1 VFGHIGDYSGIVGTL
16 TRGGTTMVQVVASH
30 INANGGLNGHP
41 VQVVVADAGG
51 DPARALSLVR
61 DMVETKGAVAFL
73 GNIWIL
79 SAGGAREYLEQRKI
93 PVIGGD
99 GLLAVWFESPMYFP
113 TSLSMP
119 YFSLGALGQLVA
131 LNKKKI
137 AVTYCA
143 ETQVCKV
150 WHDVAVA
157 NAQKMGAE
165 IVYEVQVS
173 LAQPDFTAECI
184 QAQRRGADGV
194 MSGVD
199 GPSTSRFAR
208 ACAQQGYRPQ
218 YTSASLAII
227 ESIAKDPNL
236 DGMRAVVGNFP
247 YMADDL
253 PAVREYQATLK
264 KYAPTLESSPTTA
277 TVWTAGALLRKVG
290 AQLPP
295 GAVGPADFFPGL
307 YTIKN
312 DTLGGLVGPL
322 TYNDAKPASEV
333 RCVFSIKVE
342 GGRFIAPN
350 GSQQACL

>member
-1 VFGHIGDYSGIVGTL
+1 
-16 TRGGTTMVQVVASH
+16 
-30 INANGGLNGHP
+30 
-41 VQVVVADAGG
+41 
-51 DPARALSLVR
+51 
-61 DMVETKGAVAFL
+61 MVEHKGVVAFL

-79 SAGGAREYLEQRKI
+79 SANGARDYLERHKI

-119 YFSLGALGQLVA
+119 YFSLGALGQLVG
-131 LNKKKI
+131 LNKRKV

-150 WHDVAVA
+150 WRDVAVA
-157 NAQKMGAE
+157 NAQRMGAE

-184 QAQRRGADGV
+184 QAQRHGADGV

-253 PAVREYQATLK
+253 PAVREYQAARQR
-264 KYAPTLESSPTTA
+264 YAPTLESSPTTA
-277 TVWTAGALLRKVG
+277 TVWTAGALLREVG
-290 AQLPP
+290 RQLPS
-295 GAVGPADFFPGL
+295 GAISSADFFPGL
-307 YTIKN
+307 YTIKA

-322 TYNDAKPASEV
+322 TFSEGKPAAEV
-333 RCVFSIKVE
+333 RCVFSIKIE
-342 GGRFIAPN
+342 GRRFTAPN

>member
-61 DMVETKGAVAFL
+61 DMVEHKGVVAFL

-79 SAGGAREYLEQRKI
+79 SANGARDYLEQHKI

-119 YFSLGALGQLVA
+119 YFSLGALGQLVT
-131 LNKKKI
+131 LNKKKV

-150 WHDVAVA
+150 WRDVAVA
-157 NAQKMGAE
+157 NAQRMGAE

-184 QAQRRGADGV
+184 QAQRHGADGV

-253 PAVREYQATLK
+253 PAVREYQAARQR
-264 KYAPTLESSPTTA
+264 YAPTLESSPTTA
-277 TVWTAGALLRKVG
+277 TVWTAGALLREVG
-290 AQLPP
+290 RQLPP
-295 GAVGPADFFPGL
+295 GAVSSADFFPGL
-307 YTIKN
+307 YTIKAN
-312 DTLGGLVGPL
+312 TLGGLVGPL
-322 TYNDAKPASEV
+322 TFSEGKPAGEV
-333 RCVFSIKVE
+333 RCVFSIKIE
-342 GGRFIAPN
+342 GGRFIAPD